1 MKPPRVLY
9 FLWRL
14 FVIWSWINTN
24 RFGVTEN
31 LALKLLQA
39 KLLFGYIN
47 NKTLKGGNKGKQ
59 GNFNRLGSSYCWP
72 GATSNAT
79 IPEVY

>member
-1 MKPPRVLY
+1 MKPPKVLY
-9 FLWRL
+9 SRWRL

-39 KLLFGYIN
+39 KLLFAYIN
-47 NKTLKGGNKGKQ
+47 NKALKGGNNGRQ
-59 GNFNRLGSSYCWP
+59 GNFNRLGSSYRWP
-72 GATSNAT
+72 RATSNAT
-79 IPEVY
+79 ISEVY